1 MPSVARMRAATRP
14 DISLRPLGP
23 ARRVG
28 WGTAHRGNDM
38 GSSFFAMQLAE
49 LRRQRGE
56 EQRTCPAGDASVT
69 YTSPGEQPIRCVNE
83 AIDEID
89 HHIYEIIRAVQGP
102 ARLAKGWN
110 FLVFS
115 HRINC
120 LQLYFPW

>member
-1 MPSVARMRAATRP
+1 
-14 DISLRPLGP
+14 
-23 ARRVG
+23 
-28 WGTAHRGNDM
+28 M

-102 ARLAKGWN
+102 ARLAA
-110 FLVFS
+110 LV
-115 HRINC
+115 R
-120 LQLYFPW
+120 LAATAQRAAEQLDLIGRAN